1 MPEIGIIVQHAFG
14 GNKPKQKKGQKKK
27 RNPVSLNWPELYTNA
42 SIILAV
48 HLLGHDA
55 HDGLISARDG

>member
-1 MPEIGIIVQHAFG
+1 MPFG
-14 GNKPKQKKGQKKK
+14 GTNQNKKGAKKKK

-42 SIILAV
+42 SIILAI
-48 HLLGHDA
+48 HLLG